1 MTPVMLYLHFAL
13 YGFLCFGGGYMLIPF
28 ITADLVNGGFL
39 SQAEFANLSSIAQ
52 ITPGPIGLNTATY
65 VGYLQSGFP
74 GSLLASLGLVTPAFL
89 MVIMALKLLK
99 RYENTVFIK
108 GFLAGM
114 KPASLGF
121 TCAALLIFMG
131 MSLFTAPLPLGERL
145 KGVFTAVEIR
155 WCALPII
162 IVSVILLKKTKI
174 PFPLVLLLC
183 AAMGAFLLK

>member
-28 ITADLVNGGFL
+28 ITADLVNGGYL

-89 MVIMALKLLK
+89 MD
-99 RYENTVFIK
+99 
-108 GFLAGM
+108 
-114 KPASLGF
+114 
-121 TCAALLIFMG
+121 
-131 MSLFTAPLPLGERL
+131 FTADSSS
-145 KGVFTAVEIR
+145 VDTAISQSSLAPAE
-155 WCALPII
+155 L
-162 IVSVILLKKTKI
+162 
-174 PFPLVLLLC
+174 FPTTFAELIQLR
-183 AAMGAFLLK
+183 

>member
-1 MTPVMLYLHFAL
+1 MTPLWLYLHFAV

-39 SQAEFANLSSIAQ
+39 SQSEFANLSSIAQ

-65 VGYLQSGFP
+65 VGFLQSGIG
-74 GSLLASLGLVTPAFL
+74 GSLAASFGLVTPAFL

-99 RYENTVFIK
+99 RYENTIFIK
-108 GFLAGM
+108 GFLTGM

-131 MSLFTAPLPLGERL
+131 MSLFTAPLPLADWL
-145 KGVFTAVEIR
+145 KGTFTAVEIR
-155 WCALPII
+155 WWALPVII
-162 IVSVILLKKTKI
+162 LSVVLLKKTKI
-174 PFPLVLLLC
+174 PFPFVLLIC
-183 AAMGAFLLK
+183 ACLGAFLLK

>member
-1 MTPVMLYLHFAL
+1 MTPFWLYLHFAV

-39 SQAEFANLSSIAQ
+39 SQSEFANLSSIAQ

-65 VGYLQSGFP
+65 VGFLQSGVW
-74 GSLLASLGLVTPAFL
+74 GSLAASFGLVTPAFL

-99 RYENTVFIK
+99 RYENTIFIK

-131 MSLFTAPLPLGERL
+131 MSLFTAPLPLADWL
-145 KGVFTAVEIR
+145 KGALTAVEIR
-155 WCALPII
+155 WGALPII
-162 IVSVILLKKTKI
+162 VLSVVLLKKTKL
-174 PFPLVLLLC
+174 PFPLVLLIC
-183 AAMGAFLLK
+183 ACLGAFLLK

>member
-1 MTPVMLYLHFAL
+1 MTPLVLYLHFML

-65 VGYLQSGFP
+65 VGFLQSGFC
-74 GSLLASLGLVTPAFL
+74 GSLAASFGLVTPAFF
-89 MVIMALKLLK
+89 MVVMALKLLK
-99 RYENTVFIK
+99 RYEETVFIR

-121 TCAALLIFMG
+121 TCAALLIFTG
-131 MSLFTAPLPLGERL
+131 MSLFTAPLPLAGWLR
-145 KGVFTAVEIR
+145 GIWTGVEIR
-155 WCALPII
+155 WGALPII
-162 IVSVILLKKTKI
+162 CLAVILLKKTGI

-183 AAMGAFLLK
+183 AGAGAFLLK

>member
-1 MTPVMLYLHFAL
+1 MAPLILYLHFMV

-39 SQAEFANLSSIAQ
+39 SAEEFANLSSIAQ

-65 VGYLQSGFP
+65 VGFLQSGVV
-74 GSLLASLGLVTPAFL
+74 GSLCASFGLITPAFF
-89 MVIMALKLLK
+89 MVTAALKLLK

-121 TCAALLIFMG
+121 TCAALLIFTG
-131 MSLFTAPLPLGERL
+131 MSLFTGARPLGEWL
-145 KGVFTAVEIR
+145 KGEMVAVGIR
-155 WCALPII
+155 WGAVPII
-162 IVSVILLKKTKI
+162 VLAAILLKKTKL
-174 PFPLVLLLC
+174 PFPLVLVIC
-183 AAMGAFLLK
+183 AICGAFLLK

>member
-1 MTPVMLYLHFAL
+1 MTPLMLYLHFML

-28 ITADLVNGGFL
+28 ITAGLVNGGFL

-65 VGYLQSGFP
+65 VGYLQSGFA
-74 GSLLASLGLVTPAFL
+74 GSLAASFGLVTPAFF
-89 MVIMALKLLK
+89 MVVMALKLLK
-99 RYENTVFIK
+99 RYEETVYIK

-131 MSLFTAPLPLGERL
+131 MSLFTAPLPLAEWLRGSASS
-145 KGVFTAVEIR
+145 VSVR
-155 WCALPII
+155 WGALPII
-162 IVSVILLKKTKI
+162 CLAVILLKKTKI
-174 PFPLVLLLC
+174 PFPLVLLIC
-183 AAMGAFLLK
+183 AGMGAFLLK